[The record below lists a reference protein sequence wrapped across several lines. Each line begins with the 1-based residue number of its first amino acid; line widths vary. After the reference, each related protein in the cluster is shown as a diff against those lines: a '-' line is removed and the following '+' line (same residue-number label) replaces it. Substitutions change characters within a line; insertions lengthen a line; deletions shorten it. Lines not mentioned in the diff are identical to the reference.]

1 MLVGLVLGALA
12 GESVTSALLGGLIG
26 LGLGQAL
33 RLQQLG
39 ADNARL
45 REELKGFAERF
56 ERGTTAMV
64 ERLARLESG
73 QSAAAEPAAPAA
85 AADVPPKPEPEAA
98 VLPIPVPVA
107 PQPLPESPADELV
120 WELPE
125 LPAAAAVA
133 GNVCLFQNIRVL
145 GVVRLNLARVRP
157 MVAHHHI
164 RNHNGQ
170 DQYPQ
175 YRQHN
180 APGTVFFPP
189 GFLLGF
195 LQRLRHN

>member
-1 MLVGLVLGALA
+1 MQWIFMLVGLVLGALA

-26 LGLGQAL
+26 QGLGQAL

-64 ERLARLESG
+64 ERLTRLESG
-73 QSAAAEPAAPAA
+73 QSATAEPAAPAG

-98 VLPIPVPVA
+98 PVPVPLA

-133 GNVCLFQNIRVL
+133 MQP
-145 GVVRLNLARVRP
+145 AATP
-157 MVAHHHI
+157 AHQ
-164 RNHNGQ
+164 G
-170 DQYPQ
+170 P
-175 YRQHN
+175 
-180 APGTVFFPP
+180 
-189 GFLLGF
+189 
-195 LQRLRHN
+195 

>member
-1 MLVGLVLGALA
+1 MQWIFMLVGLVLGALA

-73 QSAAAEPAAPAA
+73 QSAAEPAAPADA
-85 AADVPPKPEPEAA
+85 AGVPPKPEPEAA
-98 VLPIPVPVA
+98 PVPVSVPLPVV
-107 PQPLPESPADELV
+107 PQPLPESAADELV

-125 LPAAAAVA
+125 LPAAAVA
-133 GNVCLFQNIRVL
+133 MQPVAAPAHAASAPSPASCGRR
-145 GVVRLNLARVRP
+145 GRRSPRPRPAERPPAPRAARCR
-157 MVAHHHI
+157 
-164 RNHNGQ
+164 
-170 DQYPQ
+170 
-175 YRQHN
+175 
-180 APGTVFFPP
+180 
-189 GFLLGF
+189 
-195 LQRLRHN
+195 